1 MEKSINFSLQP
12 NSRDIEEAGK
22 KSSSFFKLHGL
33 PDETVRVQVMILRE
47 LIKNG
52 TKYAKFTPSENKIRV
67 SIHIANNTISIE
79 VMNPVDES
87 CRTRLKELDRAI
99 QFIKGYQDPFEAYM
113 VMQKMAP
120 KQTSHGEPE
129 GMGLAGIAYEGN
141 ATLDFFISED
151 NILNLSAVNSF
162 A

>member
-1 MEKSINFSLQP
+1 MRRSLNQ
-12 NSRDIEEAGK
+12 DIEEVGNR
-22 KSSSFFKLHGL
+22 SSSFFKLHGL
-33 PDETVRVQVMILRE
+33 SDETVQIQVMILRE

-52 TKYAKFTPSENKIRV
+52 VKYAKFTPSENTIRV
-67 SIHIANNTISIE
+67 NIHIDTNIISIE

-87 CRTRLKELDRAI
+87 CRTRLEELDRAI
-99 QFIKGYQDPFEAYM
+99 QLIRGYQDPVEAYM

-120 KQTSHGEPE
+120 KQTPHGEAE
-129 GMGLAGIAYEGN
+129 GLGLAGIAYEGN

-151 NILNLSAVNSF
+151 NILNLSAVKRL

>member
-12 NSRDIEEAGK
+12 NSRDIEEAENR
-22 KSSSFFKLHGL
+22 SSRFFKLHGL
-33 PDETVRVQVMILRE
+33 PDETVHVQVMILRE

-52 TKYAKFTPSENKIRV
+52 VKYARFTPSENTIRV
-67 SIHIANNTISIE
+67 NIHIDNHTISIE
-79 VMNPVDES
+79 VMNPVDDS

-99 QFIKGYQDPFEAYM
+99 QFIRGYQDPFEAYM

-120 KQTSHGEPE
+120 KQTPHDEAE
-129 GMGLAGIAYEGN
+129 GLGLAGIAYEGN

-151 NILNLSAVNSF
+151 NILNLSAVKRL